1 MRPFQN
7 FGLASFLFFLSCDCD
22 QKTETASLPLLYR
35 EAIEDAIKM
44 EPREFYD
51 SLRTLKG
58 DSVVMVTWI
67 SSEHLQ
73 DYKDKW
79 SSGKPKVVKGFDMWV
94 TSVPDL
100 KNFCIEKGF
109 NDTDSASTRLKQ
121 LLGLSPSNNNQ
132 YFIEVKAKWDHVYRA
147 TPNPDAR
154 TVGTFLPDDSVTVT
168 KPYKEKYTNW
178 YNKTLAGSYE
188 GEEKMPWT
196 RLGYTY
202 DWGNQ
207 YSDIGLS
214 EFVIPGKMESAS
226 FDVKVV
232 GIYSTEQYCV
242 LTKKDPK

>member
-1 MRPFQN
+1 MKTST
-7 FGLASFLFFLSCDCD
+7 LTIFLLFLLSCDCY
-22 QKTETASLPLLYR
+22 QKAENTPTLPALYA
-35 EAIEDAIKM
+35 EAINDAIKM
-44 EPREFYD
+44 EPGEFYD
-51 SLRTLKG
+51 GIRTLSD
-58 DSVVMVTWI
+58 DSVLMVTWI
-67 SSEHLQ
+67 PKIYLD
-73 DYKDKW
+73 DYLEGL
-79 SSGKPKVVKGFDMWV
+79 SLNKPKKVDFDMWV

-100 KNFCIEKGF
+100 KNFCAEKSF

-147 TPNPDAR
+147 TPNPDVR

-168 KPYKEKYTNW
+168 KPYKEKYSNW

-202 DWGNQ
+202 DWGDPN
-207 YSDIGLS
+207 SDIGLS
-214 EFVIPGKMESAS
+214 EFVIPGTMDSTKFE
-226 FDVKVV
+226 VKVI

-242 LTKKDPK
+242 LTKKDSK